1 MTTKEGFKSDTE
13 QREQRD
19 RLTDELKCDKM
30 NR

>member
-1 MTTKEGFKSDTE
+1 MTMQGFKSDTE